1 MFFNDSASKIV
12 GRPSRFSVLR
22 NVLIEVMSPGFE
34 VHRKTAGSLKSM
46 IKHAQESTIKVA
58 D

>member
-22 NVLIEVMSPGFE
+22 NVLIEVMSPGSE
-34 VHRKTAGSLKSM
+34 VHHKSARSLKSM

-58 D
+58 N

>member
-22 NVLIEVMSPGFE
+22 DVLIEVLSPGFE
-34 VHRKTAGSLKSM
+34 VHDTSARSLKSM
-46 IKHAQESTIKVA
+46 IKHAQETTIKVA
-58 D
+58 N

>member
-22 NVLIEVMSPGFE
+22 NVLIEVMIPGFE
-34 VHRKTAGSLKSM
+34 VHHKSARSLKSM
-46 IKHAQESTIKVA
+46 IKNAQESTIKVA
-58 D
+58 N